1 MNSHTGSR
9 PGRVPPVASIYNV
22 AVPTLPGLLF
32 GECDVES
39 GFPLA
44 DTKWAT
50 FNPSLYQNMDN
61 DQVDWG
67 ALAQQWI
74 QMREAMPIV
83 TSVPGMLPPGSILND
98 GCSYPPPPRI
108 IAYEEQGEAPME
120 VEKDDDQS
128 ANLPLPPMPPP
139 PIICGHDWDGKWQ
152 TESITQQSSTSPKGW
167 SPEGGTVA
175 WEGASIAS
183 DVASN
188 ATSNHAS
195 PDRVVSKKK
204 TFPSSTTASSSSASS
219 VRQSAGM
226 KERWQTKSGHSYPS
240 EHQGKRVRSRF
251 LMDAS
256 TERGPG
262 TKMGVEPKPRL
273 PGLMDHAIKFSETTR
288 SDTLAVKKGSVIE
301 SAGTLND
308 AKRKLLPAW
317 IREGLEKMEKDKQ
330 RKMERTQLL
339 RRTDEN
345 DALSEQRCLTDTE
358 SPEAEF
364 PCYPEP
370 DIIQPSEKS
379 PACVSSAAVQKQPK
393 LTEAGESKKCVE
405 SDVRT
410 TRAQQLKESMRTI
423 LTNILLEVT
432 NEEIVRIAKE
442 THVKL
447 QRKVIPA
454 QTRRTE
460 TGRVT
465 CIGGVGLV
473 VYGDSDEEEED
484 CNELVNDRKTD
495 ENPENER
502 DDKNSDSDEPPDDTF
517 SDATIEQYLQKR
529 IRRKQREFQPI
540 ASKIEQCLEEE
551 NLAESRG
558 QLEVAGKREA
568 NQPMAYKIE
577 CTKNDNGVGNVV
589 SDESAEVD
597 TYRVQERHGTT
608 DLANGT
614 NKDREAITKVTGRP
628 KDAERKRHNKRI
640 SRFSNPRDTVRQ
652 THVTHVSIM
661 PSTKP
666 TTISSTEI
674 ENGDGN
680 FGESNHQL
688 QHHQLL
694 HPERLPSSTGIQR
707 NPVSNAI
714 DFLPTCYDAAQL
726 PKCQENTSKSSG
738 RPAATAGILW
748 SIESTLKL
756 SSDGSGPSN
765 GSGQNSSKARSV
777 SHERKET
784 SGHRPGEVLGES
796 EQLHAGN
803 TQASGSVLSL
813 SSASMVSDRG
823 RSRRHRSRSTVSSR
837 SSSSRSGHCSGSNR
851 SGRSR
856 QRSRRSRSHSLHSS
870 SSSTKNPP
878 PQKCT
883 ANPATSRH
891 GHSHLYRDA
900 EVKKTSSSQSHGSQR
915 YRDEKHNRDRSHSR
929 SRHLRRS
936 RSPSKYTSSSRRK
949 H

>member
-1 MNSHTGSR
+1 
-9 PGRVPPVASIYNV
+9 
-22 AVPTLPGLLF
+22 
-32 GECDVES
+32 
-39 GFPLA
+39 
-44 DTKWAT
+44 
-50 FNPSLYQNMDN
+50 MDN

-83 TSVPGMLPPGSILND
+83 TPAPGMLPPSSILDD

-139 PIICGHDWDGKWQ
+139 PIICGHDWDGKWL
-152 TESITQQSSTSPKGW
+152 TESITQPSSTSPKRW
-167 SPEGGTVA
+167 SPEGTGG
-175 WEGASIAS
+175 WEGASMTS
-183 DVASN
+183 DVTSN
-188 ATSNHAS
+188 AVSNHTS
-195 PDRVVSKKK
+195 PERVVSRKK
-204 TFPSSTTASSSSASS
+204 TFPSSTTVSSSSASS
-219 VRQSAGM
+219 VKQPTGM

-251 LMDAS
+251 LMDVTA
-256 TERGPG
+256 ERGPG

-330 RKMERTQLL
+330 RKIERTQLL
-339 RRTDEN
+339 RRSDIN
-345 DALSEQRCLTDTE
+345 DALSEQRCLTDTD
-358 SPEAEF
+358 SPEGEF
-364 PCYPEP
+364 PSYPEP

-379 PACVSSAAVQKQPK
+379 PACVSSAAVQQQPK
-393 LTEAGESKKCVE
+393 LTDVGESKNCVE

-447 QRKVIPA
+447 QCKVIPA

-460 TGRVT
+460 TGQVT
-465 CIGGVGLV
+465 CIGKVGLV

-484 CNELVNDRKTD
+484 YNELVNDRKTD

-502 DDKNSDSDEPPDDTF
+502 DDKNSDSDEPPDDSF

-529 IRRKQREFQPI
+529 IRRKQREFQQI
-540 ASKIEQCLEEE
+540 ATKIEQCLDEE
-551 NLAESRG
+551 NLTENRG
-558 QLEVAGKREA
+558 QPEVTGSCKKAA
-568 NQPMAYKIE
+568 NQPMAHKIE
-577 CTKNDNGVGNVV
+577 CTKDDKGVGNVV

-597 TYRVQERHGTT
+597 TYRVQELPGTT
-608 DLANGT
+608 DLANGS
-614 NKDREAITKVTGRP
+614 NKDREGIAKVTGRP

-652 THVTHVSIM
+652 THITHVSIM

-666 TTISSTEI
+666 TTISSTGI

-680 FGESNHQL
+680 
-688 QHHQLL
+688 
-694 HPERLPSSTGIQR
+694 QR

-714 DFLPTCYDAAQL
+714 DFVACNDAATEQL

-738 RPAATAGILW
+738 RPAATAGMLW

-765 GSGQNSSKARSV
+765 GSGQNSSKARPR

-784 SGHRPGEVLGES
+784 SGHGPREILGEG
-796 EQLHAGN
+796 EQLHVGN
-803 TQASGSVLSL
+803 HQASGSVHS
-813 SSASMVSDRG
+813 SPSASMVSDRG
-823 RSRRHRSRSTVSSR
+823 RSRRHRSRSTGSSR

-856 QRSRRSRSHSLHSS
+856 PRSRRSRSHSPHSS
-870 SSSTKNPP
+870 SSSTKNPLT
-878 PQKCT
+878 QKCT

-891 GHSHLYRDA
+891 GHSYLYRDA
-900 EVKKTSSSQSHGSQR
+900 EVKKTSSLQSHGSQR
-915 YRDEKHNRDRSHSR
+915 YRDQKPDYHRDRSHSR
-929 SRHLRRS
+929 SRHMRRS